1 MLAMMISGVDDRL
14 VTGRSQ
20 SSTTTEAADR
30 PSADER
36 AARRTLLTSSKDH
49 ASLVSKD
56 RSLAH
61 NGHMRDASGH
71 SLPGDNR
78 GLWQHQQVQLARG
91 HWRRED
97 AAGAMRS
104 AGWWESV
111 TVTWSPAPAPDG
123 RPAALQRALA
133 AAADMIAPALAD
145 VAVTSARRVLQRR
158 HHRRVVASLLRRRL
172 VSAAR
177 ALPRSGRTP

>member
-1 MLAMMISGVDDRL
+1 M
-14 VTGRSQ
+14 
-20 SSTTTEAADR
+20 
-30 PSADER
+30 PSP
-36 AARRTLLTSSKDH
+36 SSKDH

-56 RSLAH
+56 SSLAH

-78 GLWQHQQVQLARG
+78 GPWQQQVQLARG

-97 AAGAMRS
+97 AAGAIRT

-111 TVTWSPAPAPDG
+111 TVTWSPTPAPDR
-123 RPAALQRALA
+123 RPAVLPRALA
-133 AAADMIAPALAD
+133 GAAGMIAPVLAD

-177 ALPRSGRTP
+177 ELPRSGRTP